1 MEFTPVSPIRPLI
14 ETAETQSAQSG
25 RSAGVSLFS
34 TVFQSAINDVR
45 EPNAKQVD
53 LEYKLATG
61 QLDNPA
67 ELTLATAQAS
77 NSALLLMTL
86 RDRAMDVYNELMRIS
101 L

>member
-34 TVFQSAINDVR
+34 TVFQSAINGGR
-45 EPNAKQVD
+45 ETNAKQVD

>member
-1 MEFTPVSPIRPLI
+1 MEFTPVSPILPLI

-45 EPNAKQVD
+45 ETNAKQVD

>member
-1 MEFTPVSPIRPLI
+1 MEFTPVSPILPLI

-25 RSAGVSLFS
+25 RSAGVSLFA

-45 EPNAKQVD
+45 ETNAKQVD

>member
-14 ETAETQSAQSG
+14 ETAETQSAQCG
-25 RSAGVSLFS
+25 RSAGISLFS

-45 EPNAKQVD
+45 ETNAKQVD

>member
-45 EPNAKQVD
+45 ETNAKQVD

>member
-25 RSAGVSLFS
+25 QSAGVSLFS

-45 EPNAKQVD
+45 ETNAKQVD

>member
-14 ETAETQSAQSG
+14 ETAETQSAPSG
-25 RSAGVSLFS
+25 RSAGVSLCS

-45 EPNAKQVD
+45 ETNAKQVD